1 MLMTPVGFVPAQLA
15 LVELESTPLDHSGKV
30 SGGMTFGVVCA
41 MHGRSRVSRRAR
53 CTASGNNAHGMHSST
68 ATLRPIVD
76 KAQHMD
82 RDGGSLQF
90 AAARL

>member
-1 MLMTPVGFVPAQLA
+1 MGFEPTQLA

-30 SGGMTFGVVCA
+30 SDGMTFGLVHD
-41 MHGRSRVSRRAR
+41 MHGRSRVQRRAR
-53 CTASGNNAHGMHSST
+53 CTASGNNAHGMHRST

-90 AAARL
+90 APARL